1 MKRSTLKEEMEKIE
15 IPPDLHH
22 RSKMGIQ
29 QAKLE
34 ERHSERIIGKKR
46 VWGGIVSAAVL
57 VSAII
62 ALNDSSLAS
71 SVRGY
76 FRDIVNWKNEVV
88 DTQYSQATDEIK
100 VEANSATVQSET
112 IIVPVTVT
120 LQDITKPPYST
131 IEVLTFGDF
140 EVVGSS
146 GESLPNNQITVQA
159 ASDNRYEFDIK
170 DRDKLLSEVKS
181 PKANER
187 VFQANLLLD
196 AGFFNNNERFTLK
209 IRSFFG
215 QKKADSPLKI
225 EGDWKVAVSVKRS

>member
-1 MKRSTLKEEMEKIE
+1 MKRSTFKDEMEKIE
-15 IPPDLHH
+15 IPHDLHQ

-34 ERHSERIIGKKR
+34 RHRGRIIMKKR
-46 VWGGIVSAAVL
+46 VFGGIVSAAVL

-71 SVRGY
+71 SVSGY

-100 VEANSATVQSET
+100 VEVNSATIQSEN

-120 LQDITKPPYST
+120 IQDITKPPYST

-140 EVVGSS
+140 EIVGSS
-146 GESLPNNQITVQA
+146 GESLNNNQITVQA
-159 ASDNRYEFDIK
+159 ASDKHYEFDIK
-170 DRDKLLSEVKS
+170 DSDKLLSEVKS
-181 PKANER
+181 TKSNER
-187 VFQANLLLD
+187 VFQANLLID
-196 AGFFNNNERFTLK
+196 AGFLNKNESFTLN

-225 EGDWKVAVSVKRS
+225 EGDWKVNVSVKR